1 MVRRRIPKSRAGGKS
16 KARPLDR
23 NAGKIKK
30 WDKPA
35 DIPLDEEDE
44 FHHNRD
50 RILLDGNVDQGEED
64 EEDEVFGLK
73 GMSDDDDEDDDEGH
87 HGRGRRR
94 PR

>member
-23 NAGKIKK
+23 NQGKIKK

-44 FHHNRD
+44 CTYGCAPSNSMQYEYSVQSTTIGIGFCWMGVLSRE
-50 RILLDGNVDQGEED
+50 RTKMKMKSLG
-64 EEDEVFGLK
+64 
-73 GMSDDDDEDDDEGH
+73 
-87 HGRGRRR
+87 
-94 PR
+94 